1 MIYYDFDLNT
11 LIAAS
16 TQNNRSS
23 SPYSHLKGWRV
34 ASFMVKAQDDLRREQ
49 LAMQFIRFL
58 EQVWQ
63 AEEVGFCQIN
73 RKKKGG
79 AVVYRVNAVVQ
90 KLRRRSFDHLS
101 LCCTPMFIST
111 YYLLS
116 VQTRT

>member
-63 AEEVGFCQIN
+63 AEEAGFCQIN

-79 AVVYRVNAVVQ
+79 GGGVPSECSGPEVAQ
-90 KLRRRSFDHLS
+90 EIF
-101 LCCTPMFIST
+101 
-111 YYLLS
+111 
-116 VQTRT
+116 